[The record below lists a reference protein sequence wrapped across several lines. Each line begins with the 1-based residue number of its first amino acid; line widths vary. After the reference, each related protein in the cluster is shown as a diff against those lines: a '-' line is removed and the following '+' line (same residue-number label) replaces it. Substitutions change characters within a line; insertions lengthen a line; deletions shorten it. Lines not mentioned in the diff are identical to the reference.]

1 MSLFTHYKYHPLS
14 FFIGRIHKRKKK
26 YTWIV
31 AMHITVDLTEFCTVF
46 HKLMWCKWFLGL
58 IGQNFAL
65 KQFWTKWCRSFE
77 IAIYI
82 STAHYW
88 YKNVKSVYLFS
99 FIIIFIYLFKIFYFL
114 FSFHCSLTSFFS
126 KLERQKNW
134 SRYIY
139 VRLVL
144 NIFIQYIIEGLAR
157 HRSRWTTGLEVHDWS
172 SFQCRSWRMWLGA

>member
-1 MSLFTHYKYHPLS
+1 MFCFSLTLTYRVRWKYHCILCC
-14 FFIGRIHKRKKK
+14 
-26 YTWIV
+26 TWFSP
-31 AMHITVDLTEFCTVF
+31 TTNSVF
-46 HKLMWCKWFLGL
+46 VQTQVK
-58 IGQNFAL
+58 
-65 KQFWTKWCRSFE
+65 TKPKVS
-77 IAIYI
+77 
-82 STAHYW
+82 
-88 YKNVKSVYLFS
+88 N